1 MSFNIILWQLSHIIH
16 GTSVKKPAKS
26 NKDIISLQ
34 LGRSSLGSLL
44 PYPAIR
50 FTYNSRLHVSETLD
64 PSFVFIRLIIS
75 LH

>member
-26 NKDIISLQ
+26 NKDIISLHP
-34 LGRSSLGSLL
+34 GRSSVGSLL

-50 FTYNSRLHVSETLD
+50 FTYNSRLHVSETLGH
-64 PSFVFIRLIIS
+64 SFVFIRFKIS
-75 LH
+75 VQ